1 MDRVASHNLGN
12 QIYRYRDISTYKVEA
27 LSEILHD
34 INPDLDLRIHKEIT
48 PESVI
53 SGNIF
58 LCIDNI
64 DLRRSLVEVWLKNPH
79 IKFITDTRMRLT
91 DGQVYSA
98 DWSSAVARNALLAS
112 MQFTHAEAA
121 ESTPVSACGTTL
133 SVIYTPVAISAFAV
147 ANFIEFVNVNQ
158 YSKFEQVDF
167 SNHLVD
173 FL

>member
-12 QIYRYRDISTYKVEA
+12 QIYRSKDIGNTKVEA
-27 LSEILHD
+27 LSEILRE
-34 INPDLDLRIHKEIT
+34 INPDLDLRLHGALT

-91 DGQVYSA
+91 DGQVYTA

-121 ESTPVSACGTTL
+121 AETPVSACGTTL

-147 ANFIEFVNVNQ
+147 ANFIEFVNSNS